1 MYKHINAPL
10 SGSLLIPPFLL
21 AEIVDEVKFISAKH
35 TIIILPGRVFSV
47 YADRE
52 KIGQVVTNFLSNAV
66 KYSPVGTVVRVSA
79 QALEDH
85 MITVC
90 IKDEDTGF
98 MEKDRDKLFDRYY
111 RVDNV
116 QTRKVPALV
125 FIFLPR
131 SSSNIKVKY
140 G

>member
-1 MYKHINAPL
+1 
-10 SGSLLIPPFLL
+10 
-21 AEIVDEVKFISAKH
+21 
-35 TIIILPGRVFSV
+35 VFSV

-66 KYSPVGTVVRVSA
+66 KYSSVGTVVRVSA

-85 MITVC
+85 MIAVC
-90 IKDEDTGF
+90 IKDEDTGL